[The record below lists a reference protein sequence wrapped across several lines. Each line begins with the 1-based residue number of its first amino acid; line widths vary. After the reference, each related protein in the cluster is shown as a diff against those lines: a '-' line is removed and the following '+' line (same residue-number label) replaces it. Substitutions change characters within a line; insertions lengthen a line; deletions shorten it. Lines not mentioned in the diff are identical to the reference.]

1 MREKMKKGTK
11 HVCICLL
18 FMILAAVTFN
28 TKYVKAAQNVT
39 SVRTAESLV
48 LQKGKKQML
57 HYQITSKA
65 AAKVSFKSKNPKVVT
80 VSKNGV
86 LKAKKAGKA
95 TITVKAGKKKA
106 TVKITVK
113 NKIKAV
119 RKVKLNK
126 KKVSLN
132 VGQQEKLTASVTP
145 KKATSKKNY
154 WISSNPSVAGVD
166 KKGMV
171 TAKASGTATITAYAA
186 DSSNKKARC
195 KITVTENSNLPQQ
208 QVSPEVK
215 ITGKIEGSAYTNGK
229 STLKY
234 ALNTKVDYEKD
245 SAVVFSLTMPDGSK
259 IDDSKIDSSQAKVTL
274 VDGEG
279 YYPSEYQFLATK
291 LGNAWR
297 NGKQEYR
304 LKQGDLELD
313 LSQYPN
319 VDSNSGREWS
329 CLGGD
334 GHGNYTFNLE
344 VSGIRYNG
352 KELAKQNFQIHIYIY
367 GYNYTSDAAN
377 LYTEDGTPAI
387 TPKFQKLSERTEVPE
402 VKDNPVWVWLGDGE
416 KPILCDH
423 LADDFYVIWPESLDA
438 SGLKSSDVHITLRS
452 ESGSTKTLTPEK
464 DYKISTEKGETQI
477 AVTYQNWAF
486 VPVYSK
492 MDIAVTN
499 GKINTEETYDIASV
513 YVYETQQGGGGTTID
528 GTVTAYSFYG
538 LENLTD
544 WKQIMGSPKYLL
556 TCEKDGEK
564 VYYAEDTEGKGKLT
578 TDAAEAMQYDAVEE
592 KNPKLINNTVYI
604 TTRTNLKTI
613 EKTVN
618 GEKVV
623 FEQYYPG
630 WSDPVDA
637 GGSLLSP
644 KKSDTGLKAAAGY
657 VIPWN
662 TENWITN
669 EKWAWQKGVEEGW
682 TGIIVS
688 PYKGKYEWEV
698 AKGSSQKFDASLND
712 QTVPVNWE
720 IVGDVAAGTTV
731 TQDGTVTVAENE
743 TQKQFAVTVTAKD
756 GTKGTVTIKIK

>member
-1 MREKMKKGTK
+1 MREKMKKGMK

-18 FMILAAVTFN
+18 FTVMAAVTFN

-39 SVRTAESLV
+39 SVRTAANLV
-48 LQKGKKQML
+48 LQKGKKQTL
-57 HYQITSKA
+57 HYQITPKT
-65 AAKVSFKSKNPKVVT
+65 AAKVSFKSKNPEVVT
-80 VSKNGV
+80 VSTKGV
-86 LKAKKAGKA
+86 MKARKAGK
-95 TITVKAGKKKA
+95 TTVTLKAGKKKA

-132 VGQQEKLTASVTP
+132 VGQKEKLTASVTP
-145 KKATSKKNY
+145 KKATSKKVY
-154 WISSNPSVAGVD
+154 WISSNPTVAAVS

-171 TAKASGTATITAYAA
+171 TAKAAGTAIITAYAA
-186 DSSNKKARC
+186 DSSNKKASC
-195 KITVTENSNLPQQ
+195 KITVTEKSSQPQP
-208 QVSPEVK
+208 QVSPELN

-245 SAVVFSLTMPDGSK
+245 SEVVFSLTMPDGSK

-274 VDGEG
+274 IDGEG
-279 YYPSEYQFLATK
+279 YYPSEYRFLATK
-291 LGNAWR
+291 LENTWS

-352 KELAKQNFQIHIYIY
+352 KELAKQDFQVHIYIY
-367 GYNYTSDAAN
+367 GYNYTSDAAS

-387 TPKFQKLSERTEVPE
+387 TAKFQKLSERTEVPE
-402 VKDNPVWVWLGDGE
+402 AKDAPVWVWLGEGE
-416 KPILCDH
+416 EPILCDH
-423 LADDFYVIWPESLDA
+423 LADDFYVVWPESTDA
-438 SGLKSSDVHITLRS
+438 SELKSSNVHITLRS
-452 ESGSTKTLTPEK
+452 ESGATKTLTPEK

-492 MDIAVTN
+492 MDIAITN
-499 GKINTEETYDIASV
+499 GKINTEKTYDVASV
-513 YVYETQQGGGGTTID
+513 YVYEAQQGGGGTTID

-544 WKQIMGSPKYLL
+544 WKQLMGSPKYLL

-564 VYYAEDTEGKGKLT
+564 MYYAEDTEGKGKLT

-592 KNPKLINNTVYI
+592 RNPKLVGNTIYI
-604 TTRTNLKTI
+604 TTRTDLKTV

-618 GEKVV
+618 GETVTFK
-623 FEQYYPG
+623 QYYPG

-637 GGSLLSP
+637 GGSLSSP
-644 KKSDTGLKAAAGY
+644 KKCDATLKAAPGY

-688 PYKGKYEWEV
+688 PYKGKFEWEV
-698 AKGSSQKFDASLND
+698 AKGSSQKFEVSLNGKATD
-712 QTVPVNWE
+712 VVWE
-720 IVGDVAAGTTV
+720 IVGNVSSETSV
-731 TQDGTVTVAENE
+731 TQDGTVSVAENE
-743 TQKQFAVTVTAKD
+743 TENQFAVTVTAKD
-756 GTKGTVTIKIK
+756 GTKGTVTIKVK